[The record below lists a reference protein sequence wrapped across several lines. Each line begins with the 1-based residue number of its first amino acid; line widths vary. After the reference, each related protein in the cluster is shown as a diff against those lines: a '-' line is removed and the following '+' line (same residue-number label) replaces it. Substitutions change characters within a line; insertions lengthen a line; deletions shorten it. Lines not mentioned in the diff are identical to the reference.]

1 MKADEQ
7 IYSMRTLKQQ
17 EMINRRKKTKI
28 MIILII
34 LLFILI
40 FTANKAISSIK
51 IQKQAKEY
59 EKQAIEYSK
68 EQKRIEEEKKEAE
81 EKKKRENLVQ
91 ITEKGKQN
99 FETIYH
105 SENKRVFLTFD
116 DGPST
121 VTSIILQTLNEKG
134 VKATFFV
141 LGSNAE
147 HNPDMVKKMY
157 EQGHYIANHGYSH
170 VYSLI
175 YTSPETVLE
184 EFNKTNEIVKNAIG
198 IPEFNSHLFRF
209 PGGYVGGKYADI
221 KKQAKELLN
230 QNDIYNI
237 DWNCLSGDAE
247 TGSPTPEYIMR
258 RIQETSYG
266 KNSLVILMHDAQAK
280 KVTAEK
286 LPEIIDYLA
295 GQGYEFKT
303 FYDIFEK

>member
-147 HNPDMVKKMY
+147 HNPDMIKKMY

-170 VYSLI
+170 VYSQI
-175 YTSPETVLE
+175 YATPQSVLDE
-184 EFNKTNEIVKNAIG
+184 YNKSVTAIRNAIG
-198 IPEFNSHLFRF
+198 EQEYNPHLFRF
-209 PGGYVGGKYADI
+209 PGGLAGGKYAEI
-221 KKQAKELLN
+221 KKQAEVLLE
-230 QNDIYNI
+230 QNDILHI
-237 DWNCLSGDAE
+237 DWNSLTGDSE
-247 TGSPTPEYIMR
+247 KSKPTEDYLMNNL
-258 RIQETSYG
+258 QKTTAG
-266 KNSLVILMHDAQAK
+266 KNSLVVLMHDAQAK
-280 KVTAEK
+280 HITVETLPKV
-286 LPEIIDYLA
+286 IDYLQQ
-295 GQGYEFKT
+295 QGYTFKN
-303 FYDIFEK
+303 FYEIIK